1 MNRLVVVA
9 LLFAS
14 VIRHPSPLGAQSGP
28 GARDYEAGRA
38 HMRAN
43 APDRAERSFE
53 RAVEKEPRNGLYHL
67 WLGNAIGQQAQ
78 SASVIRQP
86 FMARR
91 IKAEFERAVEL
102 DPELLDAR
110 DGLITFYLA
119 APAVMGGDVNKA
131 REQQRE
137 IARRNVVRGHVAAA
151 NIAWHGRDTVA
162 TERSLRAAIAAA
174 PDSIAPVASLAGRL
188 LSWKRDAEAFGT
200 WESFLARHPEH
211 IAGRYQFGR
220 VAALTGERLQDGERH
235 LRAILA
241 IEQWPENNW
250 SPSKAAAHSRLGDV
264 LRHQRRRD
272 EARASYERALALD
285 ANLQI
290 AKDGLKALSASN

>member
-1 MNRLVVVA
+1 MLRIVLAVSF
-9 LLFAS
+9 LLPSS
-14 VIRHPSPLGAQSGP
+14 VIRPQATPGP
-28 GARDYEAGRA
+28 GARDFEAGRA

-43 APDRAERSFE
+43 QADRAERSFE
-53 RAVEKEPRNGLYHL
+53 RAVEKEPRNGVYHL
-67 WLGNAIGQQAQ
+67 WLGNAVGQQAQ
-78 SASVIRQP
+78 NASVIRQP
-86 FMARR
+86 FLARR
-91 IKAEFERAVEL
+91 VKAEFERAVAL

-110 DGLITFYLA
+110 EGLITFYLV

-137 IARRNVVRGHVAAA
+137 IARRDAVRGHIAAA

-162 TERSLRAAIAAA
+162 TERALRTAFTAA
-174 PDSIAPVASLAGRL
+174 PDSLAPAGSLAGRL
-188 LSWKRDAEAFGT
+188 YSWKRNNEAFAV
-200 WESFLARHPEH
+200 WESFLARQPNN
-211 IAGRYQFGR
+211 IAGRYQFAR
-220 VAALTGERLQDGERH
+220 LSAMSGERLQDGERQ

-241 IEQWPENNW
+241 IETWPENNW
-250 SPSKAAAHSRLGDV
+250 TPGKAAAHARLGDI

-290 AKDGLKALSASN
+290 AKDGLKALGTTN

>member
-1 MNRLVVVA
+1 MLRAVLVIA
-9 LLFAS
+9 LLLPSS
-14 VIRHPSPLGAQSGP
+14 VIRSQSP

-38 HMRAN
+38 SMRAGQ
-43 APDRAERSFE
+43 PDRAERSFE

-67 WLGNAIGQQAQ
+67 WLGNAVGQQAQ

-91 IKAEFERAVEL
+91 IKAEFERAVQL

-110 DGLITFYLA
+110 DGLISFYLA

-137 IARRNVVRGHVAAA
+137 IARRDAVRGHIAAA
-151 NIAWHGRDTVA
+151 NIAWHSRDTVA
-162 TERSLRAAIAAA
+162 TERSLRAASAAA
-174 PDSIAPVASLAGRL
+174 PDSLAPAASLASRL
-188 LSWKRDAEAFGT
+188 LNWRRTTEAFGV
-200 WESFLARHPEH
+200 WESFLARQPQN
-211 IAGRYQFGR
+211 IAARYQFAR
-220 VAALTGERLQDGERH
+220 LAAITGERAQDGERQ

-241 IEQWPENNW
+241 IETWPENNW
-250 SPSKAAAHSRLGDV
+250 TPGKAAAYSRLGDV

-272 EARASYERALALD
+272 EARSAYERALSLD

-290 AKDGLKALSASN
+290 AKDGLKALDSGT

>member
-1 MNRLVVVA
+1 MRRILIALALV
-9 LLFAS
+9 AS
-14 VIRHPSPLGAQSGP
+14 VISLPSAIAAQTGP
-28 GARDYEAGRA
+28 GARDYEAGRT
-38 HMRAN
+38 HMRNN

-67 WLGNAIGQQAQ
+67 WLGNAVGQQA
-78 SASVIRQP
+78 SNASVVRQP

-110 DGLITFYLA
+110 DGLISFYLQ
-119 APAVMGGDVNKA
+119 APAVMGGDVGKA

-137 IARRNVVRGHVAAA
+137 IAKRNAVRGHIAAA
-151 NIAWHGRDTVA
+151 NIAWHGRDTTA
-162 TERSLRAAIAAA
+162 TITALRAAMAAA
-174 PDSIAPVASLAGRL
+174 PDSVPPASALAQRL
-188 LSWKRDAEAFGT
+188 HNWKRHAEAFAVWT
-200 WESFLARHPEH
+200 EFLGRHPSNL
-211 IAGRYQFGR
+211 AARYQFGR
-220 VAALTGERLQDGERH
+220 LSALTGERLQEGEAH

-241 IEQWPENNW
+241 VEPWPEQ
-250 SPSKAAAHSRLGDV
+250 SSLPAKAAGHARLGDV
-264 LRHQRRRD
+264 LRQQNRRN

-290 AKDGLKALSASN
+290 AKDGLKALDSR